1 MSNTINPIKDR
12 QKSAAFT
19 RRCGYAKKII
29 LFAVLAM
36 CIMAMAGM
44 TVFAAPAAPTGQ
56 INTTDFI
63 DKTVTVLQSVI
74 FLIGAGIGIWGVVN
88 LIEGYGND
96 NAGAKSQGMKQLM
109 AGLGLILL
117 GLVVIPV
124 LKTMM
129 NSAMGN

>member
-29 LFAVLAM
+29 LFAVVAM

-44 TVFAAPAAPTGQ
+44 TVFAANAPTGQ

>member
-19 RRCGYAKKII
+19 KRCGYAKKII
-29 LFAVLAM
+29 LFAVVAM

-44 TVFAAPAAPTGQ
+44 TVFAANAPTGQ

>member
-1 MSNTINPIKDR
+1 MNNTINPIKDR
-12 QKSAAFT
+12 QKMSKK
-19 RRCGYAKKII
+19 CSYAKKII
-29 LFAVLAM
+29 LFITTAM
-36 CIMAMAGM
+36 CVMAMACM
-44 TVFAAPAAPTGQ
+44 TVFATGQ
-56 INTTDFI
+56 IDTTDFI